1 MTTKKETDDLYID
14 ISRRIAQESKAVR
27 KKVGGVLI
35 KNQNIISY
43 GWNGTPSGDDNTCE
57 DVDEL
62 CNLIT
67 KKEVTHCEM
76 NIFGKLLDSDH
87 PQSTK
92 GSELFLTLS
101 PCFECAKLIKRAG
114 TVRVVYDEEY
124 RNPEG
129 IYFLRERGVIVEKYE
144 A

>member
-1 MTTKKETDDLYID
+1 MSTKKEIDTLYIE

-27 KKVGGVLI
+27 KKVGGVLT

-43 GWNGTPSGDDNTCE
+43 GWNGTPSGDNNTCE
-57 DVDEL
+57 NVTDDGSLV
-62 CNLIT
+62 T
-67 KKEVTHCEM
+67 KAEVTHCEM
-76 NIFGKLLDSDH
+76 NIFGKLLDSEH

-129 IYFLRERGVIVEKYE
+129 INFLRQRGVIVEKYE
-144 A
+144 T